1 MKGDDII
8 WATNLNE
15 SQGTIETLNGGEY
28 IIATEQFVNYLE
40 TVYNFEFSNN
50 TLKEKVSQRNY
61 TKIY

>member
-1 MKGDDII
+1 MTL

-28 IIATEQFVNYLE
+28 IIATEQFVN
-40 TVYNFEFSNN
+40 
-50 TLKEKVSQRNY
+50 TLKQYTILNFQIILERKSKSRNY